1 MDYNY
6 IKNLIDRYFEC
17 ETTPSEE
24 RMLRAFFSGNDVPE
38 DLAKFKPLFDTFAS
52 ESQETLS
59 VSFKNRLLGKAGV
72 APVVEA
78 RPRVFSWRI
87 ALRPLYNAVA
97 AVAIVMLVGHLAQ
110 ISFGNEPTS
119 SNEMN
124 MAGSAVTDTIG
135 SSTTTNL
142 RAVGEGTQT
151 AAIPDSL
158 PANTS
163 KQSNQ

>member
-1 MDYNY
+1 MDYKY

-38 DLAKFKPLFDTFAS
+38 DLVKFKPLFDTFSS

-59 VSFKNRLLGKAGV
+59 VSFKNSLLVKAGV

-78 RPRVFSWRI
+78 RPRVFSLRV